1 MTGRRI
7 DANIILRYLTNEPEE
22 QAERTARLFEA
33 TARGEADLLVEEVVL
48 AEVVWT
54 LTSYYRMPRGDIA
67 SALLELLAEENIR
80 AVDKESLRLALVIFS
95 ERNLDFADALLAA
108 KALLSGDPVVYSF
121 DRDFDRIPGVIR
133 REP

>member
-7 DANIILRYLTNEPEE
+7 DANIILRYLTKEPQE

-33 TARGEADLLVEEVVL
+33 AGRGEEDLLVEEVVF

-54 LTSYYRMPRGDIA
+54 LTSYYRMPRNRIA
-67 SALLELLAEENIR
+67 SSLLEFLAEENIR
-80 AVDKESLRLALVIFS
+80 AVDKEPLRLALVIFS

-108 KALLSGDPVVYSF
+108 KALHSGDLVVYSF
-121 DRDFDRIPGVIR
+121 DRDLDRIPGVIR

>member
-1 MTGRRI
+1 MRGRRI

-22 QAERTARLFEA
+22 QAERTARLFA
-33 TARGEADLLVEEVVL
+33 AVGRGDEEVLVEEVVL

-54 LTSYYRMPRGDIA
+54 LASYYRMPRATI
-67 SALLELLAEENIR
+67 SEVLLELLAEDGIR
-80 AVDKESLRLALVIFS
+80 AADKESVRLSLVLFS

-108 KALLSGDPVVYSF
+108 KAIQSGDPVVYSF
-121 DRDFDRIPGVIR
+121 DRDLDRIPGVIR